1 MRGTTDLLSIATGQS
16 SAEKDSLPCI
26 CHVSG
31 MYSTV
36 NITNKDF
43 PVFHQI
49 TVSCQTVQIKS
60 PSYQATMSRLNMFLL
75 ILLVAIMLTTS
86 VLGRPG
92 ARPRCYYGARQ
103 SAKPGDCGVEGWVM
117 SACGGRVCRK
127 GPGGVCGGSQGQYGV
142 CGEGLQCSECNRCTG
157 CSYIA
162 FRCYSD
168 HDKCASSDDS
178 FLPS

>member
-49 TVSCQTVQIKS
+49 TVSCQTVQFSSS
-60 PSYQATMSRLNMFLL
+60 PLTKQVIMCRLTRSLLSLLMLAIIIAT
-75 ILLVAIMLTTS
+75 

-92 ARPRCYYGARQ
+92 PRARCDFGGRASPR
-103 SAKPGDCGVEGWVM
+103 PVDCGVQGWVM
-117 SACGGRVCRK
+117 TPCGGRVCKK
-127 GPGGVCGGSQGQYGV
+127 GPGGVCGGSKGQYGV
-142 CGEGLQCSECNRCTG
+142 CGEGLQCSECNR
-157 CSYIA
+157 
-162 FRCYSD
+162 
-168 HDKCASSDDS
+168 
-178 FLPS
+178 